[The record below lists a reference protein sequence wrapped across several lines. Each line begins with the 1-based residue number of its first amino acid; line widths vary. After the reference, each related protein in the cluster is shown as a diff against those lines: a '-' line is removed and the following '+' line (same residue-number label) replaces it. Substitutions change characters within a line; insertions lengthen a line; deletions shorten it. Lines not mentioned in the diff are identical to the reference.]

1 MQVFFS
7 IINTLCVVFGVLA
20 FFILAFGK
28 RHIFSFRILAVTL
41 LVEILWS
48 FISILLSNHL
58 FEKFPHLYRLFA
70 PTIYLLGPSFYLF
83 FRTLFYNETK
93 FRKWDWLHAL
103 PFLLHT
109 IELMPF
115 YLSPVSE
122 KLIEISKIDW
132 NTMSQLIESKEGFLV
147 AIWHSRLKGLS
158 IFIYTILSL
167 QIYIK
172 FKNISF
178 DSVIE
183 KNKSI
188 LKFAYLFLIIIS
200 LSQLGL
206 LIPMFSLT
214 FFPIAPIF
222 PFYALQFS
230 NTIILTFI
238 IVYLFFNPSILYG
251 LDFNNIGM
259 GKTMETLE
267 EDLRL
272 NEAKLRAY
280 LVSETEMLVFVNQ
293 EFKIMQFNHLA
304 EKTIRHS
311 FMRQIQIGEDYR
323 TYLHEK
329 REQKFITYFNA
340 ALKGEHSSYE
350 IELSFNGHDLK
361 RWHKI
366 DFIPVYSDTNEI
378 TGITISTIDIHAAK
392 EIESK
397 NKKYAKQI
405 EEISWRE
412 TNLLR
417 APITNLMGITKLL
430 NKSEADV
437 SIDEKKALLLLIERE
452 VERLDVQIKEIVDT
466 SSNNK

>member
-1 MQVFFS
+1 MQVYFS
-7 IINTLCVVFGVLA
+7 IINTLCVAFGVLA
-20 FFILAFGK
+20 FFILGFGK
-28 RHIFSFRILAVTL
+28 RHIFSFRILAVAI

-70 PTIYLLGPSFYLF
+70 PTLYLLGPSFYLF

-132 NTMSQLIESKEGFLV
+132 NKMSQLIEIKEGFLV

-158 IFIYTILSL
+158 ILIYTIFSIRLFL
-167 QIYIK
+167 R
-172 FKNISF
+172 FKKVSF
-178 DSVIE
+178 DTVFE
-183 KNKSI
+183 KNKTI
-188 LKFAYLFLIIIS
+188 LTFAYLFLIIIGI
-200 LSQLGL
+200 SQLGL
-206 LIPMFSLT
+206 LIPL
-214 FFPIAPIF
+214 FFIFFQNLPPII

-230 NTIILTFI
+230 NTLVISFL

-251 LDFNNIGM
+251 LNFSNIGM
-259 GKTMETLE
+259 GNSVASLE

-272 NEAKLRAY
+272 NEAKLRST
-280 LVSETEMLVFVNQ
+280 LVSESEMLVFVNQ
-293 EFKIMQFNHLA
+293 AFKIVQFNLLA
-304 EKTIRHS
+304 EKIIRQS

-329 REQKFITYFNA
+329 REQKFITHFNS
-340 ALKGEHSSYE
+340 ALNGERCGYE
-350 IELSFNGHDLK
+350 TELSLNGHDVK
-361 RWHKI
+361 KWHKI
-366 DFIPVYSDTNEI
+366 DFIPVYNETNEI
-378 TGITISTIDIHAAK
+378 TGITISTIDIHATK
-392 EIESK
+392 EMEAK
-397 NKKYAKQI
+397 NKQYAKQI

-412 TNLLR
+412 KNLLR
-417 APITNLMGITKLL
+417 APISNLMGISKLL
-430 NKSEADV
+430 NKPDADV
-437 SIDEKKALLLLIERE
+437 NIDEKKALLQLIQNE
-452 VERLDVQIKEIVDT
+452 VERLDAQIKEIVDS

>member
-1 MQVFFS
+1 MQVVFS

-28 RHIFSFRILAVTL
+28 RHIFSFRILAITI

-48 FISILLSNHL
+48 FISLLLSNHL

-122 KLIEISKIDW
+122 KLVEISKINW
-132 NTMSQLIESKEGFLV
+132 NTMSQLVESKEGFLV

-158 IFIYTILSL
+158 IFIYTILSFR
-167 QIYIK
+167 IYFK
-172 FKNISF
+172 FTNISF
-178 DSVIE
+178 DAVIE
-183 KNKSI
+183 NNKSI
-188 LKFAYLFLIIIS
+188 LKFGCLFLIIIGM
-200 LSQLGL
+200 SQLGL

-214 FFPIAPIF
+214 LFPLAPIF
-222 PFYALQFS
+222 PFYAIQYS
-230 NTIILTFI
+230 NTITLSFLV
-238 IVYLFFNPSILYG
+238 VYLFFNPSILYG

-259 GKTMETLE
+259 GKTMESLE
-267 EDLRL
+267 EDIRL

-280 LVSETEMLVFVNQ
+280 LVSENEMLIFVNQ
-293 EFKIMQFNHLA
+293 AFKIVQFNHLA
-304 EKTIRHS
+304 EKIIRQL

-329 REQKFITYFNA
+329 REQKFITHFNN
-340 ALKGEHSSYE
+340 ALKGERSGYE

-361 RWHKI
+361 KWHKI
-366 DFIPVYSDTNEI
+366 EFIPVYDETNEI
-378 TGITISTIDIHAAK
+378 IGITISTIDIHAAK
-392 EIESK
+392 QIEFK
-397 NKKYAKQI
+397 NKQYAKQI

-412 TNLLR
+412 TNLLQ

-452 VERLDVQIKEIVDT
+452 VERLDVQIKEIVEN

>member
-7 IINTLCVVFGVLA
+7 IINSLCVVFGLLA
-20 FFILAFGK
+20 FFILGFGK

-48 FISILLSNHL
+48 FISLLLSNHL

-115 YLSPVSE
+115 YFSPVSE

-167 QIYIK
+167 HIYIK

-188 LKFAYLFLIIIS
+188 LKFAYLFLTIIS

-214 FFPIAPIF
+214 FFPLAPIF
-222 PFYALQFS
+222 PFYALQYS
-230 NTIILTFI
+230 NTITLSFLV
-238 IVYLFFNPSILYG
+238 VYLFFNPSILYG
-251 LDFNNIGM
+251 INFTNVGM
-259 GKTMETLE
+259 GKTMESLE
-267 EDLRL
+267 DDLRL

-293 EFKIMQFNHLA
+293 EFKVIQFNHLA
-304 EKTIRHS
+304 EKTIRQS

-329 REQKFITYFNA
+329 REQKFITNFNK
-340 ALKGEHSSYE
+340 ALNGESCGYE
-350 IELSFNGHDLK
+350 IELSLNGHDVK
-361 RWHKI
+361 KWHKI
-366 DFIPVYSDTNEI
+366 DFIPVYNETNEI
-378 TGITISTIDIHAAK
+378 TGITISTININAAK
-392 EIESK
+392 EMEAK
-397 NKKYAKQI
+397 NKQYAKQI

-412 TNLLR
+412 TNLLG
-417 APITNLMGITKLL
+417 APITNLMKITKLL

-437 SIDEKKALLLLIERE
+437 SIDDKKALLVLIERE
-452 VERLDVQIKEIVDT
+452 VERLDAQIKEIVD
-466 SSNNK
+466 SSSTNN

>member
-1 MQVFFS
+1 MQVVFS

-20 FFILAFGK
+20 FLIVAFVK

-41 LVEILWS
+41 FIEVSWS
-48 FISILLSNHL
+48 FISLLLSNHL

-83 FRTLFYNETK
+83 FRALFYNETK

-122 KLIEISKIDW
+122 KLIEIHKINW

-206 LIPMFSLT
+206 LIPMFSLL

-222 PFYALQFS
+222 SFYAVQFS
-230 NTIILTFI
+230 NTIILTFLI
-238 IVYLFFNPSILYG
+238 GYLFFNPSILYG
-251 LDFNNIGM
+251 LDFNNIDM
-259 GKTMETLE
+259 GKTMESLE

-280 LVSETEMLVFVNQ
+280 LVSENEMLIFVNQ
-293 EFKIMQFNHLA
+293 AFKIVQFNHLA
-304 EKTIRHS
+304 ERKIRQS

-340 ALKGEHSSYE
+340 ALKGERSGYE
-350 IELSFNGHDLK
+350 IELSLNGHDLK
-361 RWHKI
+361 KWHKI
-366 DFIPVYSDTNEI
+366 EFIPVYDETNEI
-378 TGITISTIDIHAAK
+378 TGIAISTFDIHAVK
-392 EIESK
+392 QIEFK
-397 NKKYAKQI
+397 NKQYAKQI

-412 TNLLR
+412 THLLR
-417 APITNLMGITKLL
+417 APISNLLGITKLL
-430 NKSEADV
+430 NKPDSSVNEE
-437 SIDEKKALLLLIERE
+437 EKKALLQIIERE
-452 VERLDVQIKEIVDT
+452 VLKMDVELKDIVDIAT
-466 SSNNK
+466 NKI